1 MFVAAERSDSSK
13 RVATAAAKYGRSMRI
28 GINATGLV
36 QRASVEA
43 FTTHAKAAEA
53 DGFSS
58 YWVAEHPT
66 GGLDALTVL
75 TVVGQHVEKMEL
87 GTAVIP
93 TYPRHPMVLAGQTLT
108 VQSTIRAKLTLGIGL
123 SHKAMMAMLGLEDD
137 KPIAHLRDYL
147 SVLMPLLTT
156 GRVAYDGS
164 TISCHAEVFKPA
176 ANPPQVLVAALGPQ
190 ALKVAG
196 ALADGTSLAW
206 VGPKTI
212 RTHIVP
218 ELNDA
223 AGKAERVET
232 PRVLAT
238 LPICVTDDPNGIR
251 ERITKTSSMYAAL
264 PSYRAMFDRE
274 GVNEPGELGIV
285 GSEAQVEEAL
295 GVLAEAGVTDFA
307 ASEFT
312 PSPDEKLRTRA
323 LLKRLAGG

>member
-1 MFVAAERSDSSK
+1 
-13 RVATAAAKYGRSMRI
+13 MRI

-43 FTTHAKAAEA
+43 FVAHALIAEA

-75 TVVGQHVEKMEL
+75 TVVGQKVHGMEL

-93 TYPRHPMVLAGQTLT
+93 TYPRHPMVLAGQVLT
-108 VQSTIRAKLTLGIGL
+108 SQSTIRGRLTLGIGL
-123 SHKAMMAMLGLEDD
+123 SHKAMMAALGVADD
-137 KPIAHLRDYL
+137 KPIRHLRDYL
-147 SVLMPLLTT
+147 SVLMPLLHE
-156 GRVAYDGS
+156 GRVDYVGP
-164 TISCHAEVFKPA
+164 TISCTAEVFKPA
-176 ANPPQVLVAALGPQ
+176 ASPPQVLVAALGPQ
-190 ALKVAG
+190 ALRVTG

-218 ELNDA
+218 SLSESA
-223 AGKAERVET
+223 ALAGRSG

-238 LPICVTDDPNGIR
+238 LPICVTDDPVGVR
-251 ERITKTSSMYAAL
+251 ERITKTSAMYGQL
-264 PSYRAMFDRE
+264 PSYRAMFERE
-274 GVNEPGELGIV
+274 GVENPGDLGVI
-285 GSEAQVEEAL
+285 GSEAEVENAL

-312 PSPDEKLRTRA
+312 PSPEEKLRTRE
-323 LLKRLAGG
+323 LLKRLTAAVK